1 MTDGV
6 VFARLRSAARAVKR
20 KLLGGPETRRAA
32 YKAVWNAQSAT
43 EDAAKVAVAG
53 YVDEGEFRR
62 TAEGTLALLEQSVGV
77 RPTDVIVE
85 IGCGAVSY
93 THLTLPTTER
103 V

>member
-77 RPTDVIVE
+77 RPT
-85 IGCGAVSY
+85 
-93 THLTLPTTER
+93 
-103 V
+103 